1 MARLLED
8 LLDVSRITRDQLE
21 LRKKPV
27 ELKEIVAAAIE
38 TSKPA
43 IDAKRHRLAV
53 NLPNETATL
62 LGDAARLTQVFAN
75 LLNNAAKYTESS
87 GDIQLSVEFTLADN
101 EGMAEMAVISIK
113 DTGMGII
120 PELLPNLFEMFY
132 QVDSGMEHSQGG
144 LGIGL
149 SLARRLVE
157 LHDGT
162 IEARSSGTGKGSEFI
177 VRLPLMTMSV
187 PDRAISQSTVIMT
200 YSSAA
205 AVEKRIVVVDD
216 SKMQAASLALLLT
229 QVGYNVRVAHD
240 GPSALKLIAE
250 FLPRVA
256 LLDLGLPG
264 MSGYDLARQ
273 IRAMPQLKDIV
284 LIAQT
289 GWGREED
296 RERSRQAG
304 FAHHFT
310 KPIDHDLLGKVLDD
324 ALAGDPK
331 AKPSGNHE
339 SKDFSV
345 G

>member
-1 MARLLED
+1 
-8 LLDVSRITRDQLE
+8 
-21 LRKKPV
+21 
-27 ELKEIVAAAIE
+27 
-38 TSKPA
+38 
-43 IDAKRHRLAV
+43 
-53 NLPNETATL
+53 
-62 LGDAARLTQVFAN
+62 
-75 LLNNAAKYTESS
+75 
-87 GDIQLSVEFTLADN
+87 
-101 EGMAEMAVISIK
+101 MAVISIK

-162 IEARSSGTGKGSEFI
+162 IEARSSGPGKGSEFI

-273 IRAMPQLKDIV
+273 IRAIAQLKDIV

-304 FAHHFT
+304 FVHH
-310 KPIDHDLLGKVLDD
+310 L
-324 ALAGDPK
+324 
-331 AKPSGNHE
+331 PSR
-339 SKDFSV
+339 
-345 G
+345 